1 MGEDLAVRIV
11 LLVLMVGAGILII
24 WMARATASG
33 RLMRNAVAGIR
44 VPSTMASE
52 EAWLAAHIRAKRP
65 TTFGGVASIAS
76 GLVALL
82 PVPETM
88 LAASVLVGCGVMLAF
103 VLYGARVG
111 SRAAAEVS
119 ASSDR

>member
-1 MGEDLAVRIV
+1 MAGSLYPREAADHVR
-11 LLVLMVGAGILII
+11 
-24 WMARATASG
+24 
-33 RLMRNAVAGIR
+33 
-44 VPSTMASE
+44 
-52 EAWLAAHIRAKRP
+52 
-65 TTFGGVASIAS
+65 GVASIAS